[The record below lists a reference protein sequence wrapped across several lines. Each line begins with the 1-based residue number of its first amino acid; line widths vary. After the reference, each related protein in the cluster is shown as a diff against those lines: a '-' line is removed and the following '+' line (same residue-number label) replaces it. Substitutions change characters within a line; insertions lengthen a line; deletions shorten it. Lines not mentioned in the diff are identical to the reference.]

1 MTWCEK
7 KKKKQQRKRG
17 ERRITADDIPER
29 EGKGIE
35 RGSEG
40 ASDRV
45 ALPQPWGLSG
55 CRA

>member
-7 KKKKQQRKRG
+7 KKKKKQRKRG

-29 EGKGIE
+29 EGKGME